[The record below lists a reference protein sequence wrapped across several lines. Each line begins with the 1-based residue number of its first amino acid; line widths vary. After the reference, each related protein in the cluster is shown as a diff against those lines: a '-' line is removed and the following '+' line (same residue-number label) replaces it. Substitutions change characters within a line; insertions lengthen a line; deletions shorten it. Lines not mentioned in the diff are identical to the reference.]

1 MVDLEDLVV
10 LLVLVVSH
18 NVTVVMVLGLSS
30 ILISH
35 LEEFF

>member
-1 MVDLEDLVV
+1 MVDLEDL
-10 LLVLVVSH
+10 LDNSMLVVSH